1 MDLQEALD
9 MTIDKFARRNMAI
22 SQRLNQIMQR
32 EKDTAPDPEALLSP
46 RLREL
51 FAAQER
57 LLTVAERCLGHG
69 GATLLR

>member
-9 MTIDKFARRNMAI
+9 MTIDKFARRNMAL
-22 SQRLNQIMQR
+22 SQRLQQIMER
-32 EKDTAPDPEALLSP
+32 EQETAPDPEALLSP

-69 GATLLR
+69 AALLSR